1 MCLEDLA
8 WSVSTRGPARWF
20 HVGQTHQ
27 ATGQCTSSDAARA
40 SRKSSVMRDKL
51 ASVLAVG
58 TFIAVKASLDA
69 VADYFGIRTYIA
81 YESPRTIDYGGG
93 AEDEVNGFTTDFG
106 LYGFVLGAMLAWR
119 VYYWKLEGK
128 WSGGLTLRQ
137 LLLWRVWLAGTT
149 GYTAI
154 SVAISLV
161 PIELPAIVIYVGK
174 LGLAAACYVAG
185 RP

>member
-1 MCLEDLA
+1 VLE
-8 WSVSTRGPARWF
+8 
-20 HVGQTHQ
+20 
-27 ATGQCTSSDAARA
+27 SDAGGRDDAIRLYGESA
-40 SRKSSVMRDKL
+40 VGPSPMRDKL

-81 YESPRTIDYGGG
+81 YESPHTIDYGGG

-137 LLLWRVWLAGTT
+137 LLLWRVWLAGATFYA
-149 GYTAI
+149 GL
-154 SVAISLV
+154 SVALSLA
-161 PIELPAIVIYVGK
+161 PIELPAIVIYIGK
-174 LGLAAACYVAG
+174 LGLAAACYFAG
-185 RP
+185 RKWFGAKYYSQPNN